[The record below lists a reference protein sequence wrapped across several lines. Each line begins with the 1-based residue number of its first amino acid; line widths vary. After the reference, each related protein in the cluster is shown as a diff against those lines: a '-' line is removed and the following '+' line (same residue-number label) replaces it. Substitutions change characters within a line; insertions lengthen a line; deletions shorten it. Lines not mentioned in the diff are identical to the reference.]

1 MVRTNI
7 RNKNPRNT
15 KMNKNNWSYNEQ
27 AINLGEI
34 PMDLYHLTQASTI
47 FNENQYW
54 RQAVHD
60 YFIRKTPFGSYV
72 LVAGTEMVLK
82 NLYNLHFSNEE
93 LDAIEIVLKHIGS
106 KVQDDFLEYL
116 RKFSARKFMGT
127 VAGRLEGSIA
137 LPQEPIFRITGEWLE
152 TWIIETMI
160 LKYMNYASFTATYA
174 SRAVTAAKGI
184 PIAGFGLRRGP
195 GDGNA
200 ITAERS
206 GYIGGFA
213 STSNVLAGI
222 RLGIPIS
229 GTMSHELVQGFAL
242 LTGSETEGF
251 VIYGRNNPG
260 NQIFLTD
267 TFVSSRGMKHAIEA
281 SEILGQTAKAIRED
295 SGDLV
300 EKAFE
305 ARRLDNDAKG
315 FEGVALS
322 GDLNI
327 WQIHRIANSGADV
340 TFLGLGTNF
349 ISPAEVPDTNTDS
362 GRGGYITS
370 ALGGVYKLSAL
381 ENNNGEL
388 EPTLKLSSDESKTT
402 LPGIKEVWHEYGEDG
417 KLVGS
422 KIMLADEEKPEGDYD
437 KVLIDMMKSGKMLYD
452 VRKLSA
458 IREFSLQHV
467 AKLKDEHRRIKN
479 PEPIPVVISDKLLRL
494 RKALIEKAKN
504 VK

>member
-1 MVRTNI
+1 MKGDNIYLGAKMVT
-7 RNKNPRNT
+7 KNSWN
-15 KMNKNNWSYNEQ
+15 YNEQ
-27 AINLGEI
+27 EINLGEI

-47 FNENQYW
+47 WNENHYW
-54 RQAVHD
+54 RKSVHD

-72 LVAGTEMVLK
+72 LVSGTEMVLK
-82 NLYNLHFSNEE
+82 NLHNLHFSDEE
-93 LDAIEIVLKHIGS
+93 VDTIEIVLKQVGS

-116 RKFSARKFMGT
+116 RKFRIRKFRGT
-127 VAGRLEGSIA
+127 VAGMLEGSIA

-160 LKYMNYASFTATYA
+160 LKHMNYASFTATYA
-174 SRAVTAAKGI
+174 SRAVTAAMGI

-229 GTMSHELVQGFAL
+229 GTMSHELVQGLSL
-242 LTGSETEGF
+242 LTGSEIKAF
-251 VIYGRNNPG
+251 AIYGRNNPG

-267 TFVSSRGMKHAIEA
+267 TFVSLRGIEHAIMA
-281 SEILGQTAKAIRED
+281 AAILGKPAKAIRED
-295 SGDLV
+295 SGDLI
-300 EKAFE
+300 EKARE
-305 ARRLDNDAKG
+305 ARELDKDKKSFKG
-315 FEGVALS
+315 IALS

-349 ISPAEVPDTNTDS
+349 ISPAEVNKIGVDS
-362 GRGGYITS
+362 GGGNDITS

-381 ENNNGEL
+381 ENNSGEL
-388 EPTLKLSSDESKTT
+388 EPTLKLSSDEAKTT
-402 LPGIKEVWHEYGEDG
+402 LPGVKEVWREYNKTGEI
-417 KLVGS
+417 LGS
-422 KIMLADEEKPEGDYD
+422 HIMLEDEEGPGYDCD
-437 KVLIDMMKSGKMLYD
+437 KVLVDMMKNGKMLFDVMDISD
-452 VRKLSA
+452 VRWFALEN
-458 IREFSLQHV
+458 I
-467 AKLKDEHRRIKN
+467 AKIQGKHKRIKN
-479 PEPIPVVISDKLLRL
+479 PEPIPVTISDKLIRL
-494 RKALIEKAKN
+494 RKDLIEKAKN
-504 VK
+504 IA

>member
-1 MVRTNI
+1 MD
-7 RNKNPRNT
+7 
-15 KMNKNNWSYNEQ
+15 KNNWNYNEQ

-47 FNENQYW
+47 FNESQYW

-72 LVAGTEMVLK
+72 LVVGTEMVLK
-82 NLYNLHFSNEE
+82 NLYNLHFSDEE
-93 LDAIEIVLKHIGS
+93 VDNIEIILKNIGS
-106 KVQDDFLEYL
+106 NVQDDFLEYL
-116 RKFSARKFMGT
+116 RQFRIRKFRGT

-137 LPQEPIFRITGEWLE
+137 LPQEPILRTTGEWLD

-174 SRAVTAAKGI
+174 SRAVTAARGI

-229 GTMSHELVQGFAL
+229 GTMSHELVQGLSL
-242 LTGSETEGF
+242 LTGSEVEAF
-251 VIYGRNNPG
+251 VVYGRNNPG

-267 TFVSSRGMKHAIEA
+267 TFLSARGVEHAINA
-281 SEILGQTAKAIRED
+281 AKILGKPSKAIRED
-295 SGDLV
+295 SGALIK
-300 EKAFE
+300 KAIM
-305 ARRLDNDAKG
+305 AREMDKDAEG
-315 FEGVALS
+315 FTGVGLS
-322 GDLNI
+322 GDLDI
-327 WQIHRIANSGADV
+327 EQIDKIATSGADV
-340 TFLGLGTNF
+340 TFLGLGTKF
-349 ISPAEVPDTNTDS
+349 ISPAELS
-362 GRGGYITS
+362 RGGSNNDITS

-381 ENNNGEL
+381 ENDSGEL

-402 LPGIKEVWHEYGEDG
+402 LPGVKEVWREFNDDGE
-417 KLVGS
+417 LLGS
-422 KIMLADEEKPEGDYD
+422 IITLEDEECSGSICV
-437 KVLIDMMKSGKMLYD
+437 KVLLELMKNGKMSSG
-452 VRKLSA
+452 VMKLSDIRQYA
-458 IREFSLQHV
+458 IDNVNNLPEKF
-467 AKLKDEHRRIKN
+467 RRIKN
-479 PEPIPVVISDKLLRL
+479 PEPIPVTISDNLLRL
-494 RKALIEKAKN
+494 RKELIEKAKN
-504 VK
+504 IS

>member
-1 MVRTNI
+1 MVE
-7 RNKNPRNT
+7 
-15 KMNKNNWSYNEQ
+15 KNNWNYNEQ
-27 AINLGEI
+27 EINLGEI

-47 FNENQYW
+47 WNENHYW
-54 RQAVHD
+54 RKSVHD

-72 LVAGTEMVLK
+72 LVSGTEMVLK
-82 NLYNLHFSNEE
+82 NLYNLHFSDEHVE
-93 LDAIEIVLKHIGS
+93 AIEIILKRAGS
-106 KVQDDFLEYL
+106 KVQDDFLQYL
-116 RKFSARKFMGT
+116 RNFRFCRFKGT
-127 VAGRLEGSIA
+127 VAGMLEGSIA

-152 TWIIETMI
+152 TWIIETML

-229 GTMSHELVQGFAL
+229 GTMSHELVQGLSL
-242 LTGSETEGF
+242 LTGSETKGF

-260 NQIFLTD
+260 SQIFLTD
-267 TFVSSRGMKHAIEA
+267 TFVSYEGMKHAIMA
-281 SEILGQTAKAIRED
+281 AAILGNPAKAIRED
-295 SGDLV
+295 SGDLI
-300 EKAFE
+300 EKARE
-305 ARRLDNDAKG
+305 ARELDKDKKG
-315 FEGVALS
+315 FKGIAVS

-327 WQIHRIANSGADV
+327 WQIHRIANSGTDI

-349 ISPAEVPDTNTDS
+349 IAPAELNKTGVDS
-362 GRGGYITS
+362 GSGNDITS

-388 EPTLKLSSDESKTT
+388 EPTLKLSSDEAKTT
-402 LPGIKEVWHEYGEDG
+402 LPGVKEVWHEYNKTGELLG
-417 KLVGS
+417 GH
-422 KIMLADEEKPEGDYD
+422 IMLEDEEGPGYDCD
-437 KVLIDMMKSGKMLYD
+437 KVLVDMMKNGKMLFD
-452 VRKLSA
+452 VMNISD
-458 IREFSLQHV
+458 IRQFALENV
-467 AKLKDEHRRIKN
+467 AKLQERHRKIKN
-479 PEPIPVVISDKLLRL
+479 WEPIPVTISDDLIRL
-494 RKALIEKAKN
+494 RKDLIEKAKN
-504 VK
+504 IA

>member
-1 MVRTNI
+1 
-7 RNKNPRNT
+7 
-15 KMNKNNWSYNEQ
+15 MNKNNWNYNEQ

-82 NLYNLHFSNEE
+82 NLYNLHFSDEE
-93 LDAIEIVLKHIGS
+93 VCAIRIILERIGS
-106 KVQDDFLEYL
+106 KVEDDFLEYL
-116 RKFSARKFMGT
+116 RKFKIRKFRGT
-127 VAGRLEGSIA
+127 IAGRLEGSIA
-137 LPQEPIFRITGEWLE
+137 LPQEPILRITGEWLD

-174 SRAVTAAKGI
+174 SRAVTAARGI

-229 GTMSHELVQGFAL
+229 GTMSHELVQGLSL
-242 LTGSETEGF
+242 LTGSEVEAF
-251 VIYGRNNPG
+251 VTYGRNNPG

-267 TFVSSRGMKHAIEA
+267 TFISARGIEHAIKA
-281 SEILGQTAKAIRED
+281 AKILGKPSKAIRED
-295 SGDLV
+295 SGDLIK
-300 EKAFE
+300 KAIM
-305 ARRLDNDAKG
+305 AREMDKDAEG
-315 FEGVALS
+315 FAGIGLS
-322 GDLNI
+322 GDLDI
-327 WQIHRIANSGADV
+327 EQIDKIATSGADV
-340 TFLGLGTNF
+340 TFIGLGTKF
-349 ISPAEVPDTNTDS
+349 ISPAELSP
-362 GRGGYITS
+362 GGNISNNITS
-370 ALGGVYKLSAL
+370 ALGGVYKLCAL
-381 ENNNGEL
+381 ENDSGEL

-402 LPGIKEVWHEYGEDG
+402 LPGVKEVWREYGDDG
-417 KLVGS
+417 ELVGS
-422 KIMLADEEKPEGDYD
+422 IISLADEECSGSTCV
-437 KVLIDMMKSGKMLYD
+437 KVLLEMMKNGKMSSE
-452 VRKLSA
+452 VMKLQDIRRYA
-458 IREFSLQHV
+458 IDNVNSLPE
-467 AKLKDEHRRIKN
+467 KHRRIKN
-479 PEPIPVVISDKLLRL
+479 PEPIPVTISDNLIRL
-494 RKALIEKAKN
+494 RKDLIEKAKN
-504 VK
+504 IK